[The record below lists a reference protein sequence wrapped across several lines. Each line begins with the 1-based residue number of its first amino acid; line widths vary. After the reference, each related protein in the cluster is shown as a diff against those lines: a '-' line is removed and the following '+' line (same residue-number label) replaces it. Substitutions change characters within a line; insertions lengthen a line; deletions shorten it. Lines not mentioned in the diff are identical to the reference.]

1 MSNREPKFIVQKS
14 LKFSLFLSFALSS
27 KKSLKFRPKKRLIFR
42 PFSDNTD
49 RTSKK
54 AKNKS
59 LKTNAGF
66 PCKWRYNLEG
76 VEFAL
81 SGGGDHK
88 VKQKYD
94 NLQSMEKLKEK
105 IA

>member
-1 MSNREPKFIVQKS
+1 MVHLVAV
-14 LKFSLFLSFALSS
+14 LKRIQQVEKPS
-27 KKSLKFRPKKRLIFR
+27 
-42 PFSDNTD
+42 
-49 RTSKK
+49 
-54 AKNKS
+54 
-59 LKTNAGF
+59 
-66 PCKWRYNLEG
+66 KWRYNLEG

>member
-1 MSNREPKFIVQKS
+1 MFLDGTPGGSLEANTAGWKAIQVEVQ
-14 LKFSLFLSFALSS
+14 
-27 KKSLKFRPKKRLIFR
+27 P
-42 PFSDNTD
+42 
-49 RTSKK
+49 
-54 AKNKS
+54 
-59 LKTNAGF
+59 G
-66 PCKWRYNLEG
+66 G